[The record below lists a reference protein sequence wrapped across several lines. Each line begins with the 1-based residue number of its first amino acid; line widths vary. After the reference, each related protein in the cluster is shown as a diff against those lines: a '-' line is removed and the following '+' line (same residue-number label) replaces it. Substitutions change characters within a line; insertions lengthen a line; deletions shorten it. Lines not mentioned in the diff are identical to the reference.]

1 MTPLSRDNYSPT
13 NPPPR
18 LRVLVIT
25 HDASRTGAPIV
36 LLHLLRW
43 LAKRSDLEITIMA
56 GGPGPLFPSF
66 AEIAPTVVLSAPRL
80 VNAIL
85 RRVPRGATF
94 RRILQRSLTKRRLA
108 RVGSFDVVYSNTMMN
123 GEVLSLLADVPV
135 ITHVHELQHWL
146 HANVASEQM
155 QAITARTDHF
165 IAASEP
171 VRTNLCERHGIDP
184 RRVTVIEEFIDLRA
198 IPVRA
203 SLEHGPAR
211 PQVRVCGAG
220 TLDLRKGPDLFVRVA
235 AEMCARSELE
245 FTFTWIGGDLKAPF
259 AREVRA
265 IANELGIADRVSFT
279 GQVAD
284 PLTMLANLDLF
295 LLTSREDPFPL
306 VMLEAAA
313 LGLPIVCFD
322 ATGGAPSFVEDD
334 AGAVV
339 AHLDVEAMAQ
349 SAIELAGNPSLMRAV
364 GKQARQKVGVRSD
377 VEVAGPRILA
387 LVRTTA
393 SEAAASG

>member
-1 MTPLSRDNYSPT
+1 M
-13 NPPPR
+13 
-18 LRVLVIT
+18 
-25 HDASRTGAPIV
+25 
-36 LLHLLRW
+36 
-43 LAKRSDLEITIMA
+43 
-56 GGPGPLFPSF
+56 
-66 AEIAPTVVLSAPRL
+66 
-80 VNAIL
+80 
-85 RRVPRGATF
+85 
-94 RRILQRSLTKRRLA
+94 
-108 RVGSFDVVYSNTMMN
+108 
-123 GEVLSLLADVPV
+123 
-135 ITHVHELQHWL
+135 
-146 HANVASEQM
+146 
-155 QAITARTDHF
+155 
-165 IAASEP
+165 
-171 VRTNLCERHGIDP
+171 
-184 RRVTVIEEFIDLRA
+184 
-198 IPVRA
+198 
-203 SLEHGPAR
+203 
-211 PQVRVCGAG
+211 
-220 TLDLRKGPDLFVRVA
+220 
-235 AEMCARSELE
+235 
-245 FTFTWIGGDLKAPF
+245 
-259 AREVRA
+259 RA